1 MGRPRNPVL
10 DDAIVGAALRSV
22 AGRGLAE
29 TSFGAVAK
37 GARVGR
43 PAIYRRFRNKKALA
57 IACLQSFSAITD
69 ETASATTGSAFLASA
84 ETLFFSTDLL
94 GWLGDCL
101 AQRDGTLLVE
111 FRGAVLTRLLEKAR
125 GVVRDTRA
133 AEDLLGGVLL
143 RAIMSKPTAGP
154 RVGR

>member
-1 MGRPRNPVL
+1 VGRPRNPAL
-10 DDAIVGAALRSV
+10 DDAIVAAALRSV

-29 TSFGAVAK
+29 TSFGVVAK
-37 GARVGR
+37 RARVGR

-57 IACLQSFSAITD
+57 IACLQSLSVTTD
-69 ETASATTGSAFLASA
+69 EMTGATTVSAFLASA
-84 ETLFFSTDLL
+84 ETLFLSTDLL

-111 FRGAVLTRLLEKAR
+111 FRATVVTRLLEKASD
-125 GVVRDTRA
+125 VVSDTRA